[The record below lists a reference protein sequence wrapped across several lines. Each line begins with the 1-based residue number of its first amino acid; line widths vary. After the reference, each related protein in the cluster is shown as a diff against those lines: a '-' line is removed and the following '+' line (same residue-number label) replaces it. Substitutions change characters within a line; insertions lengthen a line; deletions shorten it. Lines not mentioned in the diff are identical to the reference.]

1 METTSQIIVGTS
13 TSSTSTAIFHTGV
26 TVSTSVP
33 NIEKLEGQSNY
44 GSWKFAMKM
53 SLMLEGLFGYVDG
66 TVPVNTHTDTIRDQS
81 ALARI
86 CLSVKPS
93 CYVHVHNTK
102 NSKEA
107 WTNLKNAYEGTKF
120 ELTRKFFNIRQNS
133 YASMEEYINDIL
145 MTVQKRGQVDFF
157 CDAERCID
165 RIQELRR
172 SIEPTIKR
180 RI

>member
-1 METTSQIIVGTS
+1 METMSQIIVGTS
-13 TSSTSTAIFHTGV
+13 TSSTSTATFLTGV

-33 NIEKLEGQSNY
+33 NIEKLEDQSNY

-81 ALARI
+81 ALAKI

-107 WTNLKNAYEGTKF
+107 WTNLKNAYEGCSMSTKF
-120 ELTRKFFNIRQNS
+120 ELTRKFFNIRQDS
-133 YASMEEYINDIL
+133 YASRNISMIY
-145 MTVQKRGQVDFF
+145 
-157 CDAERCID
+157 
-165 RIQELRR
+165 
-172 SIEPTIKR
+172 
-180 RI
+180 

>member
-1 METTSQIIVGTS
+1 MAV
-13 TSSTSTAIFHTGV
+13 FPTGV

-66 TVPVNTHTDTIRDQS
+66 TVPINTQTDTIRDQS
-81 ALARI
+81 ALAKI
-86 CLSVKPS
+86 CLSVKPG

-107 WTNLKNAYEGTKF
+107 WTNLKNAYEVCSMATKF
-120 ELTRKFFNIRQNS
+120 ELTRKFFNIRQET

-145 MTVQKRGQVDFF
+145 MTVQKLAD
-157 CDAERCID
+157 ID
-165 RIQELRR
+165 E
-172 SIEPTIKR
+172 
-180 RI
+180 